1 MEKTIKL
8 FESEEFGTIRVVR
21 NEQGDLLFCGRDVAK
36 ALGYKKP
43 ENAIAAHVD
52 DEDKTSTLIQGSG
65 SNYKSKTIFIN
76 ESGVYS
82 LILRAQV
89 DTAKRFT
96 KWVTSEVL
104 PSIRRTG
111 GYMVA
116 RPDESNEQ
124 IMARAL
130 LVAQDTIRRANE
142 QIDFLTPKAE
152 YAEEVLLSKTCLTT
166 RQIAKE
172 LGMTAQALN
181 RLLQEHRIQFRQSGQ
196 SRQWM
201 LYREYADKGL
211 AQNRTFPFRDSKG
224 TPKTQTH
231 MVWTERGR
239 LFIHTMVK
247 RWQQERVPDLF
258 TLDDNSQTINLNTH
272 INYEEII

>member
-1 MEKTIKL
+1 MEKINFFK
-8 FESEEFGTIRVVR
+8 SEEFGTIRVVR
-21 NEQGDLLFCGRDVAK
+21 DEQGDLLFCGRDVAK

-43 ENAIAAHVD
+43 ENAIATHVD

-76 ESGVYS
+76 ESGLYS

-104 PSIRRTG
+104 TSIRRTG
-111 GYMVA
+111 GYMLK

-130 LVAQDTIRRANE
+130 LVAQDTIRRANK

-152 YAEEVLLSKTCLTT
+152 YAEEVLLSETCLTT

-181 RLLQEHRIQFRQSGQ
+181 RLLEAHRIQFYQ

-211 AQNRTFPFRDSKG
+211 AQNRTFHYQDSKG
-224 TPKTQTH
+224 KAQTQTQ

>member
-1 MEKTIKL
+1 MEKINF
-8 FESEEFGTIRVVR
+8 FESENFGTIRVMR

-52 DEDKTSTLIQGSG
+52 AEDKTYTLIQGSG

-76 ESGVYS
+76 ESGLYS
-82 LILRAQV
+82 LILRAEV
-89 DTAKRFT
+89 DTAKRFA

-111 GYMVA
+111 GYIMT
-116 RPDESNEQ
+116 RPEESNDQ
-124 IMARAL
+124 IMERAVLIAQDRIKKRDEKIAL
-130 LVAQDTIRRANE
+130 LQP
-142 QIDFLTPKAE
+142 LAE
-152 YAEEVLLSKTCLTT
+152 YAEEVLLSETCLTT

-181 RLLQEHRIQFRQSGQ
+181 RLLETHRIQFRQRGQ
-196 SRQWM
+196 SGQWM

-211 AQNRTFPFRDSKG
+211 VQNRTFPYRDSKG
-224 TPKTQTH
+224 RAQTQTH

-239 LFIHTMVK
+239 LFIHTKVK
-247 RWQQERVPDLF
+247 QWQQEQAADLF
-258 TLDDNSQTINLNTH
+258 TLESNTETLILNTH
-272 INYEEII
+272 ISYEEII

>member
-1 MEKTIKL
+1 MENKMDFFK
-8 FESEEFGTIRVVR
+8 SEEFGTVRVIK
-21 NEQGDLLFCGRDVAK
+21 NEQGEPLFNLKDVCK
-36 ALGYKKP
+36 ALDLDARHVRQRLSDDVVSTDIVLDTRGRRQKMLFVNEDGLYDTILESRKP
-43 ENAIAAHVD
+43 E
-52 DEDKTSTLIQGSG
+52 
-65 SNYKSKTIFIN
+65 
-76 ESGVYS
+76 
-82 LILRAQV
+82 
-89 DTAKRFT
+89 AKRFR

-104 PSIRRTG
+104 PDIRRHG
-111 GYMVA
+111 GYIVA
-116 RPDESNEQ
+116 MADEPDEV
-124 IMARAL
+124 IIARAL
-130 LVAQDTIRRANE
+130 Q
-142 QIDFLTPKAE
+142 LTHNRLQKREKEIATLRPKAK
-152 YAEEVLLSKTCLTT
+152 YAEEVLLSKKCLTT

-181 RLLQEHRIQFRQSGQ
+181 RLLEAHRIQFYQ

-211 AQNRTFPFRDSKG
+211 SQNRTFPFRDSKG

>member
-1 MEKTIKL
+1 MEKINF
-8 FESEEFGTIRVVR
+8 FESENFGTIRVMR
-21 NEQGDLLFCGRDVAK
+21 NEQGDMLFCGRDVAK

-52 DEDKTSTLIQGSG
+52 DEDKTYTLIQGTG

-76 ESGVYS
+76 ESGLYS
-82 LILRAQV
+82 LILRAEV
-89 DTAKRFT
+89 DTAKRFA

-130 LVAQDTIRRANE
+130 LVAQDTIRRANK

-152 YAEEVLLSKTCLTT
+152 YAEEVLLSETCLTT

-181 RLLQEHRIQFRQSGQ
+181 RLLEAHRIQFNQSG
-196 SRQWM
+196 QWM

-211 AQNRTFPFRDSKG
+211 AQNRTFPYRDSKG
-224 TPKTQTH
+224 RAQTQIH

-239 LFIHTMVK
+239 LFIHTKVK
-247 RWQQERVPDLF
+247 QWQQEQAADLF
-258 TLDDNSQTINLNTH
+258 TLESNTETLILNTH
-272 INYEEII
+272 ISYEEII

>member
-1 MEKTIKL
+1 MEKTIKF
-8 FESEEFGTIRVVR
+8 FENGEFNIRVMR

-76 ESGVYS
+76 ESGLYS
-82 LILRAQV
+82 LILRAEV
-89 DTAKRFT
+89 DTAKRFA

-111 GYMVA
+111 GYMLK

-124 IMARAL
+124 IMAKAL
-130 LVAQDTIRRANE
+130 LVAQDTIRRVNK

-152 YAEEVLLSKTCLTT
+152 YAEEVLLSETCLTT

-181 RLLQEHRIQFRQSGQ
+181 RLLAAHRIQFYQ

-211 AQNRTFPFRDSKG
+211 AQNRTFHYQDSKG
-224 TPKTQTH
+224 RAKTQTQ

-239 LFIHTMVK
+239 LFIHTKV
-247 RWQQERVPDLF
+247 RQWQQEQDADLF
-258 TLDDNSQTINLNTH
+258 TLKSNTETLILNTH
-272 INYEEII
+272 ISYEEII

>member
-1 MEKTIKL
+1 MKERLEIY
-8 FESEEFGTIRVVR
+8 ENGEFNIRVVR
-21 NEQGDLLFCGRDVAK
+21 NEQGEPLFCLKDVCEELGLQTKQVVRRLMDDVFSKHPIVDSLGRTQQATFVNEDG
-36 ALGYKKP
+36 LYDTILESRKP
-43 ENAIAAHVD
+43 E
-52 DEDKTSTLIQGSG
+52 
-65 SNYKSKTIFIN
+65 
-76 ESGVYS
+76 
-82 LILRAQV
+82 
-89 DTAKRFT
+89 AKRFR

-104 PSIRRTG
+104 PDIRRHG
-111 GYMVA
+111 GYIVA
-116 RPDESNEQ
+116 MADEPDEV
-124 IMARAL
+124 IIARAL
-130 LVAQDTIRRANE
+130 Q
-142 QIDFLTPKAE
+142 LTHNRLQKREKEIATLRPKAE
-152 YAEEVLLSKTCLTT
+152 YAEEVLLSETCLTT

-181 RLLQEHRIQFRQSGQ
+181 RLLAAHRIQFRQSGQ
-196 SRQWM
+196 SGQWM

-211 AQNRTFPFRDSKG
+211 AQNRTFHYQDSKG
-224 TPKTQTH
+224 KAQTQTQ

>member
-1 MEKTIKL
+1 MEKRIKF
-8 FESEEFGTIRVVR
+8 FENGEFNIRVMR

-52 DEDKTSTLIQGSG
+52 AEDKTYTLIQGSG

-76 ESGVYS
+76 ESGLYS
-82 LILRAQV
+82 LILRAEV
-89 DTAKRFT
+89 DTAKRFA

-111 GYMVA
+111 GYMLN

-124 IMARAL
+124 IMAKAL
-130 LVAQDTIRRANE
+130 LVAQDTIRRANK

-152 YAEEVLLSKTCLTT
+152 YAEEVLLSETCLTT

-181 RLLQEHRIQFRQSGQ
+181 RLLEAHRIQFNQSG
-196 SRQWM
+196 QWM

-211 AQNRTFPFRDSKG
+211 AQNRTFPYRDSKG
-224 TPKTQTH
+224 RAKTQTH

-239 LFIHTMVK
+239 LFIHTMV
-247 RWQQERVPDLF
+247 RQWQQEQAADLF
-258 TLDDNSQTINLNTH
+258 TLEGNTETLILNTH
-272 INYEEII
+272 ISYEEII

>member
-1 MEKTIKL
+1 MEKTIEL
-8 FESEEFGTIRVVR
+8 LHSEEFGNIRVVR
-21 NEQGDLLFCGRDVAK
+21 DEQGDLLFCGRDVAK

-76 ESGVYS
+76 ESGLYS
-82 LILRAQV
+82 LILRAEV
-89 DTAKRFT
+89 DTAKRFA

-111 GYMVA
+111 GYMLN
-116 RPDESNEQ
+116 RPDESNEE

-130 LVAQDTIRRANE
+130 LVAQDTIRRANK

-152 YAEEVLLSKTCLTT
+152 YAEEVLLSETCLTT

-181 RLLQEHRIQFRQSGQ
+181 RLLEAHRIQFNQSH
-196 SRQWM
+196 QWM

-211 AQNRTFPFRDSKG
+211 AQNRTFPYRDSKG
-224 TPKTQTH
+224 RAQTQTH

-239 LFIHTMVK
+239 LFIHTMVRQWK
-247 RWQQERVPDLF
+247 QEQAADLF
-258 TLDDNSQTINLNTH
+258 TLEGNTETLILNTH
-272 INYEEII
+272 ISYEEII

>member
-8 FESEEFGTIRVVR
+8 LQSEEFGNIRVVR
-21 NEQGDLLFCGRDVAK
+21 DEQGDLLFCGRDVAK

-76 ESGVYS
+76 ESGLYS
-82 LILRAQV
+82 LILRAEV
-89 DTAKRFT
+89 DTAKRFA

-111 GYMVA
+111 GYMLK

-130 LVAQDTIRRANE
+130 LVAQDTIRRANK

-152 YAEEVLLSKTCLTT
+152 YAEEVLQSETCLTT

-181 RLLQEHRIQFRQSGQ
+181 RLLEAHRIQFNQNH
-196 SRQWM
+196 QWM

-211 AQNRTFPFRDSKG
+211 AQNRTFPYRDSKG
-224 TPKTQTH
+224 RAKTQTQ

-239 LFIHTMVK
+239 LFIHTKV
-247 RWQQERVPDLF
+247 RQWQQEQDADLF
-258 TLDDNSQTINLNTH
+258 TLKSNTETLILNTH
-272 INYEEII
+272 ISYEEII